1 MIDMIFLLLVFF
13 ILGTMYMT
21 ETKTIE
27 MRLPSAKNAETDSR
41 ANFTVTVQAK
51 GPLLL
56 NGEAISME
64 ALIAQSKAMS
74 GLDAKF
80 AVVIMADKETNYRQ
94 VVTLLDK
101 LKGAGVTR
109 VALATQT
116 GEET

>member
-21 ETKTIE
+21 ETKTIGL
-27 MRLPSAKNAETDSR
+27 RLPSAQNAETDSR
-41 ANFTVTVQAK
+41 TNFTVTVQAN

-56 NGEAISME
+56 NGEAVNME
-64 ALIAQSKAMS
+64 ALIAQAKAMS
-74 GLDAKF
+74 KLDAKF
-80 AVVIMADKETNYRQ
+80 AVIIMADKETNYRQ
-94 VVTLLDK
+94 VVALLDK

-116 GEET
+116 GEDT